1 MVTIETGQSHCICSA
16 IVGCYA
22 KKIGIFYEFL
32 LIQSNAFL
40 SDKVVQY

>member
-22 KKIGIFYEFL
+22 KRYGYFM
-32 LIQSNAFL
+32 
-40 SDKVVQY
+40 